1 MKIFSGS
8 SNKPLAEK
16 IALALNLRL
25 STVDIHIFP
34 DKERRIRILEKVV
47 NEDTVVVQS
56 TSTPADQNYME
67 LFFIIDAL
75 KRSGAKSVTAVVPY
89 LGYQR
94 QDHVFRDGEAVSI
107 DVIIKNIESL
117 GVDRIIVF
125 DVHSIKT
132 PELFK
137 IPVFHL
143 SALSVFGD
151 FIKKYYSDS
160 VLVSPDAGGVRRVK
174 ILSDMINMPFAVI
187 TKDRDLE
194 TGEVTAEKIEGL
206 PKNKKV
212 KRAIIV
218 DDMIS
223 SGKTIIVAAEMLRK
237 NGVDEVFVFVTH
249 AIFSESAPKLL
260 QKSVVEKVIVTDAV
274 YIPKEKYFP
283 KLKVLSIA
291 KTIADQ
297 IKKF

>member
-16 IALALNLRL
+16 IAKELNLRL
-25 STVDIHIFP
+25 SPVDIHIFP
-34 DKERRIRILEKVV
+34 DLERRIRILDKVV
-47 NEDTVVVQS
+47 DQDTVVVQS
-56 TSTPADQNYME
+56 TSTPTDQNYME

-75 KRSGAKSVTAVVPY
+75 KRSGAKSVSAVVPY

-94 QDHVFRDGEAVSI
+94 QDHIFRDGEAVSI

-125 DVHSIKT
+125 DVHSVKT

-143 SALSVFGD
+143 SALPVFGD
-151 FIKKYYSDS
+151 FVRKYYNDS
-160 VLVSPDAGGVRRVK
+160 ILISPDAGGIRRVK
-174 ILSDMINMPFAVI
+174 ILAGLIKMPFAVI

-206 PKNKKV
+206 PKNKKI

-237 NGVDEVFVFVTH
+237 NKIDEVFVFVTH
-249 AIFSESAPKLL
+249 AIFSEEAPKLL
-260 QKSVVEKVIVTDAV
+260 QNSVVEKVIVTDAV
-274 YIPKEKYFP
+274 FIPKSKYFP